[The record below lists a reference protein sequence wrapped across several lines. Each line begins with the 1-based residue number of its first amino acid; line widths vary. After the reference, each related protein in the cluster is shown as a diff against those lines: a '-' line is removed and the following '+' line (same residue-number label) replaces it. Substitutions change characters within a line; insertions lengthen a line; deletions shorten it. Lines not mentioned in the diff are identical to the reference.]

1 MADEFLSDAEIEV
14 LLGKQ
19 RTAVAPAER
28 SLQNPPAQS
37 ALPPRLSEPLALVHR
52 HCAREFAIELSA
64 LLRRIVRV
72 RVVEIQE
79 SPDGAPGRRDASKG
93 VWVYDVSP
101 HLGEWQVSMA
111 PDVLLTM
118 IDCMLGGGREPAAP
132 LRRPLTDIEVRLADR
147 ILKPFISAL
156 KAAWET
162 ATKLSMEFIPRRSAA
177 APSKTAFVRVQFELD
192 MAAARGLMSLQI
204 PLTTVAL
211 LLGQRNAAGTDSNC
225 STPSKDSNTVE
236 LVASLGDTPI
246 TPDELANLAIG
257 DVITTDRPATEPI
270 AVSQDGVVKFQARL
284 GASQGRKALE
294 IERLEID
301 SSNSATDTSE
311 GG

>member
-14 LLGKQ
+14 LVGKPP
-19 RTAVAPAER
+19 TALTPAER
-28 SLQNPPAQS
+28 SSQIPVAQS

-52 HCAREFAIELSA
+52 HCAREFAVELSA

-72 RVVEIQE
+72 RVIDIQE
-79 SPDGAPGRRDASKG
+79 SQDGTPGGRDASKG
-93 VWVYDVSP
+93 VWVYDVGP
-101 HLGEWQVSMA
+101 HLGQWQVSIA

-132 LRRPLTDIEVRLADR
+132 LRRPLTDIEIRLADR
-147 ILKPFISAL
+147 ILKPFLSSL
-156 KAAWET
+156 KGSWET
-162 ATKLSMEFIPRRSAA
+162 ATKLPMEFVPRPSAA
-177 APSKTAFVRVQFELD
+177 APSKTALVCVQFELD
-192 MAAARGLMSLQI
+192 MAAARGSMNLQI

-211 LLGQRNAAGTDSNC
+211 LLGQRNAADSNH
-225 STPSKDSNTVE
+225 STPSSDSNTVE

-257 DVITTDRPATEPI
+257 DVIATDRPATEPI
-270 AVSQDGVVKFQARL
+270 AVSQDGVVKFRARL

-301 SSNSATDTSE
+301 SSSSVADTSE
-311 GG
+311 DA

>member
-1 MADEFLSDAEIEV
+1 
-14 LLGKQ
+14 
-19 RTAVAPAER
+19 
-28 SLQNPPAQS
+28 
-37 ALPPRLSEPLALVHR
+37 
-52 HCAREFAIELSA
+52 
-64 LLRRIVRV
+64 
-72 RVVEIQE
+72 
-79 SPDGAPGRRDASKG
+79 
-93 VWVYDVSP
+93 
-101 HLGEWQVSMA
+101 
-111 PDVLLTM
+111 
-118 IDCMLGGGREPAAP
+118 
-132 LRRPLTDIEVRLADR
+132 
-147 ILKPFISAL
+147 
-156 KAAWET
+156 
-162 ATKLSMEFIPRRSAA
+162 
-177 APSKTAFVRVQFELD
+177 

-246 TPDELANLAIG
+246 TTDELANLAVG
-257 DVITTDRPATEPI
+257 DVIATDRPATEPI